1 MSDLTSFITHNFVI
15 LVLHNNSLDLAVL
28 TVVNLRLIEEDRQGI
43 RRQNVDI
50 VRIREAEEE
59 IEIQRVIKVLEA
71 VILEIEIR
79 GVTIPI
85 QVDPTLRI
93 AQKEKPDRFLE
104 TNREVL
110 PAVRNRINQNLMLKR
125 IRL

>member
-1 MSDLTSFITHNFVI
+1 MIISS
-15 LVLHNNSLDLAVL
+15 DLAVL
-28 TVVNLRLIEEDRQGI
+28 TVVNLRLIEEGRRGI
-43 RRQNVDI
+43 RRQNVGI
-50 VRIREAEEE
+50 VHIREVEEE
-59 IEIQRVIKVLEA
+59 IGIQKVIKVLEA

-79 GVTIPI
+79 GVIIPI

-93 AQKEKPDRFLE
+93 AQEEKPDPLPE

-125 IRL
+125 IKL